1 MHTLIVI
8 LHVVVSIAMILV
20 ILLQTGKGSDIG
32 AVFGGGSS
40 QTLFGSTGP
49 TSFLSKLTAGAAV
62 LFMVTSL
69 FLAYFSGT
77 GASKSI
83 MKGAPGLVVPRGSGS
98 GSGRTSGSGAGA
110 GRTRGEIGSFVTDAP
125 RRASGKKKNP
135 GGFPAGV
142 LVFRISFFWF
152 FRRSRLGDVGGLRPL
167 RALRDLELDALAFLQ

>member
-8 LHVVVSIAMILV
+8 LHVIVSIAMILV

-49 TSFLSKLTAGAAV
+49 TSFLSKMTAGAAI

-77 GASKSI
+77 GASRSI
-83 MKGAPGLVVPRGSGS
+83 MKDTPPVSTSPAVPAP
-98 GSGRTSGSGAGA
+98 A
-110 GRTRGEIGSFVTDAP
+110 AP
-125 RRASGKKKNP
+125 VA
-135 GGFPAGV
+135 PA
-142 LVFRISFFWF
+142 
-152 FRRSRLGDVGGLRPL
+152 P
-167 RALRDLELDALAFLQ
+167 APAAPAAK